1 MAVNIVELVFMV
13 AVLIYMLE
21 TNQPARVSPLVVILP
36 PPAAIADAF
45 YTPKIIQPLAFQSL

>member
-1 MAVNIVELVFMV
+1 VTIVELVFMV

-36 PPAAIADAF
+36 PPAIADAF

>member
-1 MAVNIVELVFMV
+1 VTIVELVFMV

-21 TNQPARVSPLVVILP
+21 TNQPARVLPLVVILP